1 MFRTERRSPEFLARW
16 ISAVTIFPS
25 EGARDPLSEAA
36 LAEAF
41 EKGGWQ
47 DITGLC
53 RARTCRKT
61 LLASR
66 AWMVLDTRIPALL
79 EDIGSPGAGSA
90 AGRTSVNV
98 DRWLQSA
105 GRSAW
110 HARFANQR

>member
-66 AWMVLDTRIPALL
+66 ALD
-79 EDIGSPGAGSA
+79 
-90 AGRTSVNV
+90 SVRHAN
-98 DRWLQSA
+98 S
-105 GRSAW
+105 RSARRHW
-110 HARFANQR
+110 EPWCRVRGGKNIG